1 MKFTKSGF
9 KGMAQIMATCL
20 LLIATAG
27 ASFAKTYDVGT
38 TAGYLAKLSDV
49 PWGTLKPG
57 DLVNIHYK
65 AGGYHEIIH
74 ISQAG
79 TQALPIVIRGIP
91 DPTTGALPILDGK
104 DAIMDPH
111 VDFRSPVFENFG
123 VIIVSARKKNYV
135 YGQTFPSWINIE
147 SLNIKNALY
156 KADSSIT
163 FTDVH
168 GKTRI
173 FDSFGC
179 GIYIE
184 FAQHLT
190 IRGCEISFNGNG
202 IFANSKNQSAQN
214 SADLLIEKNY
224 IHDNGQPSIPGLS
237 NGYHEHNIYVE
248 SDGAVYQYNRFGPL
262 RAGCHGAMIKDRSA
276 GTIIR
281 YNEVVSTECSNI
293 FAILD
298 PQGGSDFLE
307 FKPYYPDAYVYGN
320 VITMKA
326 SSANQSSIVWFG
338 AYNGVAYYPTEHRG
352 TLYFYNN
359 TVVNHQKGSAAF
371 ELTDLPYTPTPN
383 IYEKV
388 DCRNNIFFTDTTVN
402 ANPYQAFKIVI
413 TGANGVVDMGQNWIS
428 PKTTKLWLG
437 HEGGSVVNGWAS
449 QLFGD
454 SQSTNNPG
462 FVNLVGGNYLL
473 TPGANSVDA
482 CDPLATSALALGYD
496 VTEQYKAHQNHKPRT
511 TLGLASDLGAY
522 EGTAADTMI
531 MVGSVSSA
539 IGTTKTLSATL
550 KHYFDGAYI
559 ANKTLT
565 FSIGATVLGTAATDI
580 NGKAKL
586 AYKLPETFGVGQKT
600 ITVSFAGD
608 ASYSASNGQGA
619 LTILAAGVTVKA
631 SDSTV
636 RPGDSKFL
644 IATLKRVTDGG
655 AISFRTLAFK
665 IDGNV
670 VGAADT
676 DGAGRASLAYKGDE
690 SYTIGAH
697 TLTADFAGDA
707 PYSAGTGSG
716 SLTIA
721 QAPTK
726 VSILSTAGK
735 VGAKVTLKVK
745 LTRVTDSGLLNSKAL
760 RFQIDGVDVG
770 IATSSAG
777 IATLSYTIPNGLTV
791 GAHTVGAAF
800 DGDAFYLSVSGSAD
814 VLTVKP

>member
-1 MKFTKSGF
+1 MQTTKNGF
-9 KGMAQIMATCL
+9 KGLTQFVVICF
-20 LLIATAG
+20 LLIATLGVSHA
-27 ASFAKTYDVGT
+27 AIYNVGT
-38 TAGYLAKLSDV
+38 AVGYLAKLSDV

-79 TQALPIVIRGIP
+79 TQTLPIVIRGIP

-168 GKTRI
+168 GKKRI
-173 FDSFGC
+173 FDPFGC

-237 NGYHEHNIYVE
+237 NGYHEHNIYIE

-262 RAGCHGAMIKDRSA
+262 RAGCHGTMIKDRSA

-298 PQGGSDFLE
+298 PQGGSNFLE
-307 FKPYYPDAYVYGN
+307 LKSYYPDAYVYGN

-338 AYNGVAYYPTEHRG
+338 AYNGVSYYPIEHRG

-359 TVVNHQKGSAAF
+359 TVVNHQKGSVAF

-388 DCRNNIFFTDTTVN
+388 DCRNNIFFTDTAVN
-402 ANPYQAFKIVI
+402 AHPYQAFKIVI
-413 TGANGVVDMGQNWIS
+413 TGANGTVDMGQNWIS

-437 HEGGSVVNGWAS
+437 HEGGSVVNGWAN
-449 QLFGD
+449 QLVGD
-454 SQSTNNPG
+454 VNGANNPG
-462 FVNLVGGNYLL
+462 FVDLVGGNYLL

-482 CDPLATSALALGYD
+482 GDPLAPSALALGYD
-496 VTEQYKAHQNHKPRT
+496 VTEQYKPHQKFKGRT

-522 EGTAADTMI
+522 EGTAADT
-531 MVGSVSSA
+531 VVTVASVSGA
-539 IGTTKTLSATL
+539 IGTTKTLSAVL
-550 KHYFDGAYI
+550 KHYLDGAYV

-565 FSIGATVLGTAATDI
+565 FSIGATVLGTAVTDI

-586 AYKLPETFGVGQKT
+586 AYKLPETFGVGQKAL
-600 ITVSFAGD
+600 TVSFAGD
-608 ASYSASNGQGA
+608 ASYSASKGQGT
-619 LTILAAGVTVKA
+619 LTILAAGTTIKVSA
-631 SDSTV
+631 STV

-644 IATLKRVTDGG
+644 VATLKRTTDNGG
-655 AISFRTLAFK
+655 VSFRTLSFK

-670 VGAADT
+670 VGTADT
-676 DGAGRASLAYKGDE
+676 DGTGKASLAYKGGE
-690 SYTIGAH
+690 TYAVGAH
-697 TLTADFAGDA
+697 TLAVDFVGDA
-707 PYSAGTGSG
+707 LYSTGTDSDT
-716 SLTIA
+716 LTIA

-726 VSILSTAGK
+726 VSISSTAGK

-745 LTRVTDSGLLNSKAL
+745 LTRATDSGLLDGKTVH
-760 RFQIDGVDVG
+760 FQVDGVDVG
-770 IATSSAG
+770 VAVTSAG
-777 IATLSYTIPNGLTV
+777 FATLSYTVQNTLTV
-791 GAHTVGAAF
+791 GIHTIGASF
-800 DGDAFYLSVSGSAD
+800 DGDAFYLSISGNTG